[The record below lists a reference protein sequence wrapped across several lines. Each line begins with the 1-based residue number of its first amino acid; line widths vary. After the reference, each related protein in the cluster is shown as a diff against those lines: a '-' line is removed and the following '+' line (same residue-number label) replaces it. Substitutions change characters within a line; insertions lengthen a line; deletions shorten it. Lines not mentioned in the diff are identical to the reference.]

1 MKTTMK
7 EQTSVLVAFELIKL
21 CVIFTDNMFSNLINL
36 FTFADIKS
44 RIEDHLVFHWC
55 LYDKNVPSEFLPSVP
70 SQSKSRMFYWSV
82 LFSI

>member
-44 RIEDHLVFHWC
+44 RVEDHLVFH
-55 LYDKNVPSEFLPSVP
+55 LYGKNVPSELLPSVP
-70 SQSKSRMFYWSV
+70 SQSKSCMFYWSV